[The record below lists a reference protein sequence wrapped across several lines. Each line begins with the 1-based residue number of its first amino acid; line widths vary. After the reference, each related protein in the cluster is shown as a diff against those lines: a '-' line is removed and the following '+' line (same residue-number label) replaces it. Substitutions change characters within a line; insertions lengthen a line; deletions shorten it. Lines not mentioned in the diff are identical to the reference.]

1 MVQRGAT
8 LTLSTLRVG
17 PLPLPRCGRGAVR
30 MTDRD
35 RLELLAMRGIVKR
48 FAGVAACDAVDLTLF
63 AGDVLG
69 LLGEN
74 GAGETTLMNVLFGTY
89 AADAGSITV
98 DGQPVH
104 IRHSADAL
112 KLGIGMV
119 HQHFHLVPRH
129 SVLENLMV
137 GRRGR
142 GLAGRAN
149 DATVSEALL
158 AELMCGHAIAPARR
172 PPQAPGRPLLRL
184 AGISTTGSERRRLKD
199 LSLEVRA
206 GEIVG
211 VAGIA
216 GNGQRE
222 LADVIAGMLTPI
234 AGTVEIDGRT
244 VARLDPRRAQA
255 LGIGRVPEDRI
266 AT

>member
-1 MVQRGAT
+1 MVQFDSAT
-8 LTLSTLRVG
+8 LTLPTLRVG

-74 GAGETTLMNVLFGTY
+74 GAGKTTLMNVLFGTY

-142 GLAGRAN
+142 GLVLDRAGAAVR
-149 DATVSEALL
+149 L
-158 AELMCGHAIAPARR
+158 AEF
-172 PPQAPGRPLLRL
+172 GRQY
-184 AGISTTGSERRRLKD
+184 RLK
-199 LSLEVRA
+199 LPPAPLVGGPTIAGQQALEVARA
-206 GEIVG
+206 
-211 VAGIA
+211 
-216 GNGQRE
+216 
-222 LADVIAGMLTPI
+222 
-234 AGTVEIDGRT
+234 
-244 VARLDPRRAQA
+244 
-255 LGIGRVPEDRI
+255 
-266 AT
+266 